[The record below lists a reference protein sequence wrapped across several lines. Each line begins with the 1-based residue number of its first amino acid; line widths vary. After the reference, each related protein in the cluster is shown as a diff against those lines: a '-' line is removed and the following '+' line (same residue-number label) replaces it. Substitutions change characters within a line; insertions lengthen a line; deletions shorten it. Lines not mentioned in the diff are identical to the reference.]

1 MANPTNKFWT
11 SLINCE
17 IVKRNPILMQH
28 FKRENKSSTMVEN
41 IVKCQFCFLSKTPKV
56 VIKSRRD
63 KTKQKVKK
71 VFLFCKFCGNKKTQL
86 CGELKPAKK
95 VKARKDNS
103 ELQMMTKPVQ
113 ETNSKPADMKLKEDK
128 KKRKKKDQN
137 AGLIIPPS
145 LSKPSPS
152 SRSFL
157 KNAQL
162 LKMIKASEDNE
173 KEDRLKS
180 FLKK

>member
-1 MANPTNKFWT
+1 
-11 SLINCE
+11 
-17 IVKRNPILMQH
+17 
-28 FKRENKSSTMVEN
+28 
-41 IVKCQFCFLSKTPKV
+41 
-56 VIKSRRD
+56 
-63 KTKQKVKK
+63 
-71 VFLFCKFCGNKKTQL
+71 
-86 CGELKPAKK
+86 
-95 VKARKDNS
+95 
-103 ELQMMTKPVQ
+103 
-113 ETNSKPADMKLKEDK
+113 MKLKEDK
-128 KKRKKKDQN
+128 KKKKKDQN

-145 LSKPSPS
+145 LSKASPS

>member
-1 MANPTNKFWT
+1 
-11 SLINCE
+11 
-17 IVKRNPILMQH
+17 
-28 FKRENKSSTMVEN
+28 
-41 IVKCQFCFLSKTPKV
+41 
-56 VIKSRRD
+56 
-63 KTKQKVKK
+63 
-71 VFLFCKFCGNKKTQL
+71 
-86 CGELKPAKK
+86 
-95 VKARKDNS
+95 
-103 ELQMMTKPVQ
+103 MMTKPVQ

-145 LSKPSPS
+145 LSKPSP
-152 SRSFL
+152 RSFL